1 MVGGGLG
8 KDRINRIPPLRLLPR
23 LKAAATVSEQLQ
35 LAVDPAALVSQAGD
49 FSPNRVKVVQ
59 VDDRRGIALEPARL
73 GPDRVQ
79 VVPIQASHGRYLYNG
94 ANPSQK
100 ATPLQVKDQPC
111 SLARAVGAY
120 RRFRVL
126 TAHEESLQPST

>member
-1 MVGGGLG
+1 MVGGVLG
-8 KDRINRIPPLRLLPR
+8 KHRIDRTPPRRPLPR
-23 LKAAATVSEQLQ
+23 LKAATTVTEQLQ

-79 VVPIQASHGRYLYNG
+79 VVPVQASHGRYPCNG
-94 ANPSQK
+94 LNFGPK
-100 ATPLQVKDQPC
+100 FTPLQVKDQPYR
-111 SLARAVGAY
+111 LARAAGGY
-120 RRFRVL
+120 RRSR
-126 TAHEESLQPST
+126 